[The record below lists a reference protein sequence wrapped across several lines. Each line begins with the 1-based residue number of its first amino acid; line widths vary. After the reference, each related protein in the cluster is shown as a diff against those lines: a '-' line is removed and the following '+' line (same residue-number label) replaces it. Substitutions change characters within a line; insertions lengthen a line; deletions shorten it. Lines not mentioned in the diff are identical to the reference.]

1 MPLDLENVMTIGS
14 LGVEALVDGE
24 MFVLQGENLVALNVR
39 ELLCQTQIHQVS
51 FVLPHGVER
60 RETQSKGLGVAGGH
74 TLCLANRQDLALAF
88 AHGEPR
94 NRGDGEVVA
103 GQRED
108 FLLHL
113 QRLLNGLA
121 EDLVRSQGRVER
133 EKRGHVAARKE

>member
-39 ELLCQTQIHQVS
+39 EL
-51 FVLPHGVER
+51 
-60 RETQSKGLGVAGGH
+60 
-74 TLCLANRQDLALAF
+74 LCLANRQDLALAF